1 MPGGTRQSAYEESL
15 DVRRAGLRRAL
26 GFLGVIAIRRGACV
40 VAVLAVASAAFAQW
54 PQFRGPTGQGYADN
68 ARPPLEWSETQ
79 NVVWKV
85 PVGDGWSSPVVS
97 GGRVWLTTAV
107 PAQERRGAISLRA
120 AAFDAGTG
128 EQLLDVEVFRV
139 ERPGA
144 INEKNSRASPTPVV
158 DGGRVYVHFGADG
171 TAALDERGT
180 VLWRT
185 RLPYES
191 QHGNGGSP
199 VLYGDLL
206 IVNCDG
212 WGQEAYVAALDATTG
227 DIRWKTSRP
236 RPWSHA
242 YSTPL
247 LIEVNGQDQLV
258 STGAYRAVAYEPRT
272 GREIWR
278 VRYADGFSNVPR
290 PVFAHGLVYLATGFN
305 EPTLIAVRPDGHG
318 DVTGTHLAWTLR
330 RGAPYTPSPIVVG
343 PHLYYVSDT
352 GVLTQADAR
361 SGEVRW
367 QRRLGGNYSASPVLA
382 GGRLYFSSE
391 EGVTSVVAPGD
402 EFRLLAAN
410 RLDGAM
416 LASMAVDGGAFY
428 IRTDTH
434 LYRLEDRP

>member
-1 MPGGTRQSAYEESL
+1 MVALRLGTCA
-15 DVRRAGLRRAL
+15 A
-26 GFLGVIAIRRGACV
+26 
-40 VAVLAVASAAFAQW
+40 AVLAAASVAAAQW
-54 PQFRGPTGQGYADN
+54 PQFRGPTGQGLA
-68 ARPPLEWSETQ
+68 AGAEPPLEWSETR

-85 PVGDGWSSPVVS
+85 PVGGGWSSPVVADGS
-97 GGRVWLTTAV
+97 VWMTTAV
-107 PAQERRGAISLRA
+107 AGRDGATVSLRA
-120 AAFDAGTG
+120 VAFDARTG
-128 EQLLDVEVFRV
+128 QSRVDVEVFRL

-144 INEKNSRASPTPVV
+144 INLKNSRASPTPIV
-158 DGGRVYVHFGADG
+158 DRGRVYVHFGADG
-171 TAALDERGT
+171 TAALDGRGRI
-180 VLWRT
+180 LWRT

-212 WGQEAYVAALDATTG
+212 WGEEAYVAALDTATG

-247 LIEVNGQDQLV
+247 LIEVDGQDQVV

-290 PVFAHGLVYLATGFN
+290 PVFAHGLVYIGTGFN

-318 DVTGTHLAWTLR
+318 DVTATHLAWTQR
-330 RGAPYTPSPIVVG
+330 RGAPYTPSPIVAG
-343 PHLYYVSDT
+343 EYLYYVSDT

-361 SGEVRW
+361 AGEVRW
-367 QRRLGGNYSASPVLA
+367 QARLGGNFSASPVLA
-382 GGRLYFSSE
+382 GGRLYFQSE
-391 EGVTSVVAPGD
+391 EGVTSVVAPGED
-402 EFRLLAAN
+402 FELLATN
-410 RLDGAM
+410 RLDGAT
-416 LASMAVDGGAFY
+416 LASMAVDGEAVY
-428 IRTDTH
+428 IRSATH
-434 LYRLEDRP
+434 LYRIEAGP